1 MADPK
6 PPRCLCMP
14 RPSEVPV
21 HADDCPYEETNRLDQ
36 SAVQNWCFA
45 RKWCKANRG
54 VEGDAQAREVILA
67 IAEACRG

>member
-1 MADPK
+1 MAEPK

-14 RPSEVPV
+14 RPSDGPE
-21 HADDCPYEETNRLDQ
+21 HAADCPYEETNRLDQ

-54 VEGDAQAREVILA
+54 VEGDAQAREVILL